1 MDQRRAIE
9 KVRSYTEVL
18 KKHFDINAVFLY
30 GSYVSGTQREH
41 SDIDVAVVV
50 NSLDKDFFT
59 YAPLLWRLR
68 MDIDTRI
75 EPLLFEKGKDE
86 SGFLASI
93 EKKGLKIYGEEDGK
107 SC

>member
-1 MDQRRAIE
+1 MDQNGAIE
-9 KVRSYTEVL
+9 KVKSYTEVL
-18 KKHFDINAVFLY
+18 KKYFDINAVFLY
-30 GSYVSGTQREH
+30 GSYASGKQREH

-50 NSLDKDFFT
+50 NSIDKDFFT

-86 SGFLASI
+86 SGFLAGI
-93 EKKGLKIYGEEDGK
+93 EKEGLKIY
-107 SC
+107 